1 MQNPGPDAPAR
12 FTLYAPSMHT
22 PTRTA
27 RLALI
32 GLTLLTLAGCT
43 AVPEPDAQPDTAAVT
58 TPEPAEPEPA
68 PEPVYKPF
76 PDEALYPLL
85 VAELSARS
93 GHVDVALTNYLQ
105 QARLTRDPGIAAQA
119 TRIARYMKK
128 PEATLEASLIWAEA
142 EPDSPEARY
151 TAATELTRTGRLQEA
166 MTQMQALYAMG
177 AGANFTA
184 IAASALEAPEADR
197 RALLASLAQLGEDAT
212 NDVLV
217 ARAVLAQ
224 SLGDNDGALALTGRV
239 LEEEP
244 GNYQAVLIEAQV
256 YQNRGESTKSL
267 TRIKAALEAEPGNDR
282 LRLQYARLLARTDLD
297 GAAEQYGILL
307 QNAPDDAELRLSLA
321 LVYREKKDFAR
332 MRAELEALLA
342 AGKQEDTVH
351 LYLGEDDQRQGR
363 TDAAMDHYLAVR
375 PSPAFP
381 MALTQAG
388 EMQFKAGGAEELD
401 AAMKRFR
408 SRWPE
413 HATRIVLLQ
422 SELLVEHQAYDA
434 GWDLLSTALASEPE
448 DPSLL
453 YARSMVAEKRRDIAA
468 LERDLREMIRLDP
481 NSSLALNA
489 LGYSLTNLTSR
500 HAEALEL
507 ISRALAL
514 KPEDPA
520 ILDSMGWVHFRLG
533 QLDKSLAYLQD
544 AFARLPD
551 HEVAAHLGEVLW
563 TMGRKDE
570 ALEIW
575 KKGLKGTP
583 DSPVV
588 QETLKRLGAPEPTP

>member
-1 MQNPGPDAPAR
+1 M
-12 FTLYAPSMHT
+12 
-22 PTRTA
+22 
-27 RLALI
+27 
-32 GLTLLTLAGCT
+32 
-43 AVPEPDAQPDTAAVT
+43 
-58 TPEPAEPEPA
+58 
-68 PEPVYKPF
+68 
-76 PDEALYPLL
+76 
-85 VAELSARS
+85 
-93 GHVDVALTNYLQ
+93 
-105 QARLTRDPGIAAQA
+105 
-119 TRIARYMKK
+119 
-128 PEATLEASLIWAEA
+128 
-142 EPDSPEARY
+142 
-151 TAATELTRTGRLQEA
+151 
-166 MTQMQALYAMG
+166 
-177 AGANFTA
+177 
-184 IAASALEAPEADR
+184 
-197 RALLASLAQLGEDAT
+197 
-212 NDVLV
+212 
-217 ARAVLAQ
+217 
-224 SLGDNDGALALTGRV
+224 
-239 LEEEP
+239 
-244 GNYQAVLIEAQV
+244 
-256 YQNRGESTKSL
+256 
-267 TRIKAALEAEPGNDR
+267 
-282 LRLQYARLLARTDLD
+282 
-297 GAAEQYGILL
+297 
-307 QNAPDDAELRLSLA
+307 
-321 LVYREKKDFAR
+321 
-332 MRAELEALLA
+332 
-342 AGKQEDTVH
+342 VH
-351 LYLGEDDQRQGR
+351 LHLGEDDQRQGR

-448 DPSLL
+448 NPSLL

-533 QLDKSLAYLQD
+533 QLDKSLTYLQD

-575 KKGLKGTP
+575 KQGLKGTP

-588 QETLKRLGAPEPTP
+588 QETLKRLGAPEPKP